1 MKLFRNIPLILLLLL
16 APSLSHASGDEPPQ
30 DRAEAID
37 ALFSLYDREDVPG
50 ASVMVVQDGKVLF
63 KKAYG
68 SANLEDKIP
77 SATTTNYR
85 IASVSKQFTAMA
97 IMILAERKKLSYD
110 DSLTR
115 FFPDFPA
122 YGKQITV
129 RHLLNHTSGL
139 IDYAEVIPAG
149 TTTPLTD
156 SDVLDLMKRQDKTMF
171 PPGSQFRYSNTGYA
185 ILALIVEAASG
196 ASFQEFMAKNIFK
209 PLKMTNT
216 VFYERDDHTDRR
228 RAYGY
233 TSRRDKFERT
243 DQSLTSYILGDG
255 AIYTSVED
263 YAKWDQALYTTKLVS
278 AEALREAFT
287 PGVAVD
293 KETGYGFGWFISNRH
308 DLKLLSHGGA
318 TIGFTTQV
326 RRFPDKRLTVIII
339 ANRNNAPL
347 SGIID
352 KVIDLYLP
360 KP

>member
-1 MKLFRNIPLILLLLL
+1 MKLFHNVLLILLFLL
-16 APSLSHASGDEPPQ
+16 APSLANASDDGPPQ
-30 DRAEAID
+30 DRAAAID
-37 ALFSLYDREDVPG
+37 ALFSIYDREDVPG
-50 ASVMVVQDGKVLF
+50 ASVMVIQDGKVLF

-68 SANLEDKIP
+68 SANLEEKIP

-149 TTTPLTD
+149 ATTPLTD
-156 SDVLDLMKRQDKTMF
+156 RDVLVLMKRQDKTYF

-196 ASFQEFMAKNIFK
+196 ASFQEFMSKNLFK

-216 VFYERDDHTDRR
+216 VFYKRDDHTDRR

-233 TSRRDKFERT
+233 TWRGDKFEMT

-278 AEALREAFT
+278 AETLREAFT
-287 PGVAVD
+287 PGAAVD
-293 KETGYGFGWFISNRH
+293 KETGYGFGWMIGNSH
-308 DLKLLSHGGA
+308 GLKLLSHGGG

-326 RRFPDKRLTVIII
+326 QRFPDKRLTVIII
-339 ANRNNAPL
+339 ANRNFASL
-347 SGIID
+347 SGIIN
-352 KVIDLYLP
+352 KIVEMHLS